1 MRYNWERE
9 PYPWERH
16 PTGWM
21 IAAAISISL
30 FAGYLMA
37 G

>member
-1 MRYNWERE
+1 MRYNWERT

-21 IAAAISISL
+21 IAAAIVG
-30 FAGYLMA
+30 ACAMA
-37 G
+37 AWPFV

>member
-21 IAAAISISL
+21 IAAAIVGACAMVAWPFI
-30 FAGYLMA
+30 
-37 G
+37 